1 MERIMRKAVF
11 FVVLGISL
19 HLVCPAVAEDYGL
32 DDYRQYG
39 MLFDKA
45 RRDAVEEL
53 TNQLFNREQK
63 DGYYA
68 GESQKAAIRL
78 KVKAHFAM
86 AAGVYSG
93 EFQYQDNALN
103 TAVKRTN
110 EYLRDWRR
118 TMPAPDPVAKERER
132 GVFLREQ
139 ARIKISEDEKEA
151 KRIQNREDA
160 LQRYAEMNVS
170 NSEKEAA
177 PSSQKKTSQE
187 VDGELEN
194 FIAYMKE
201 RNRFEKRFGVFGY
214 CRDELTDSY
223 VVKSKTCYYDKI
235 QKTAGKMYDEFRSK
249 CRCSDR
255 PKMLLIRENG
265 SKKELGGQD

>member
-1 MERIMRKAVF
+1 MRKAVLL
-11 FVVLGISL
+11 VVLGISL

-93 EFQYQDNALN
+93 EFQYQDDALN

-110 EYLRDWRR
+110 EHLRDWRR
-118 TMPAPDPVAKERER
+118 RMPTPDPVAKQRER
-132 GVFLREQ
+132 DVFLREQ

-151 KRIQNREDA
+151 KRKQNRELA
-160 LQRYAEMNVS
+160 LQQYAEMKVS

-187 VDGELEN
+187 VDGELEK

-201 RNRFEKRFGVFGY
+201 RNRFEKRFGVFSY
-214 CRDELTDSY
+214 CWDELTNSY
-223 VVKSKTCYYDKI
+223 VVKSKTCYYNKI
-235 QKTAGKMYDEFRSK
+235 QKTAGKMYDEFGSK

-255 PKMLLIRENG
+255 PKMFLIHENG
-265 SKKELGGQD
+265 LKKELGAR